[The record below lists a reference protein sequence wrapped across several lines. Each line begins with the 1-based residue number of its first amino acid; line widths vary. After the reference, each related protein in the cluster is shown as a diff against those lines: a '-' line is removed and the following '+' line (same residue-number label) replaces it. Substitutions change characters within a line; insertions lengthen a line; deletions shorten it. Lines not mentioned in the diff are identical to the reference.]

1 MLILIFCNDDYYHV
15 IAIPCP
21 IVFWKIVQ
29 HYIWKFKFPN
39 VTISSPI
46 VVPISC

>member
-1 MLILIFCNDDYYHV
+1 MHILIFCNDYYNV

-21 IVFWKIVQ
+21 IVFWEIVQ
-29 HYIWKFKFPN
+29 HIWKFKFPN